1 MAAEIAMVGRA
12 LLREDEMEEDKREE
26 EFVCP
31 EEDMLELSS
40 EVQQVKQEGRRRHLP
55 KSAEKRQ

>member
-1 MAAEIAMVGRA
+1 MAIVGRGR
-12 LLREDEMEEDKREE
+12 LREDEMEDESRDEE
-26 EFVCP
+26 LVCP

-40 EVQQVKQEGRRRHLP
+40 GVQQVKQEGTRKHLP

>member
-1 MAAEIAMVGRA
+1 MVGRG
-12 LLREDEMEEDKREE
+12 LLREEEMEEDKSEE

-31 EEDMLELSS
+31 DEDMLELSS

-55 KSAEKRQ
+55 KSAENRQ

>member
-1 MAAEIAMVGRA
+1 MVGRA
-12 LLREDEMEEDKREE
+12 LLREDEMEEDNREE

-31 EEDMLELSS
+31 DEDMLELSS